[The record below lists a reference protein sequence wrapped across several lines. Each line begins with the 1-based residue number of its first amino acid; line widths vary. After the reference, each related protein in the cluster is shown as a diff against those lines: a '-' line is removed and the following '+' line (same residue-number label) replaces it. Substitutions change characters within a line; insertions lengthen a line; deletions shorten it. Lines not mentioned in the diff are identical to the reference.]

1 MKFLP
6 AIFAILL
13 DPDERQPMTARLA
26 VDLHLRRATGFELAA
41 TFDMPLDEAGT
52 TVLFGA
58 SGCGKTTVLRCLA
71 GLETPDAGRIVC
83 GDAVWFDSAS
93 RRNLPPQERQVGL
106 TDAGGLLF
114 PHLSVRDNLLFG
126 PRLGRGAGPDL
137 AARFERWVGAFELGG
152 LLDRKPAGLSAGERQ
167 RVALA
172 RTLLSSPRVL
182 LLDEPF
188 ANLDAPTRLRCRDA
202 WREHRV
208 AARLPT
214 LLVTHDRDELLALAD
229 RLVILDG
236 GRVVQSGRVEAVFER
251 PADPATAGLL
261 GIDNLLAGDVL
272 DVTDGLAR
280 IRVGR
285 GELLAPAPPGSPS
298 RVWVCLRG
306 EDVHLQL
313 GAPPPTSAR
322 NQVSCTIAALEP
334 AGPLVRVRLV
344 GPFALT
350 ASITRA
356 AAVALELAPG
366 GPVQALIKAV
376 ALHLIPRGPEPPA

>member
-1 MKFLP
+1 
-6 AIFAILL
+6 
-13 DPDERQPMTARLA
+13 MTSRLA
-26 VDLHLRRATGFELAA
+26 VDFRLRRSADFELAA
-41 TFDMPLDEAGT
+41 TFDVPLDEAGT

-58 SGCGKTTVLRCLA
+58 SGSGKTTVLRCLA

-83 GDAVWFDSAS
+83 GESVWFDSAA
-93 RRNLPPQERQVGL
+93 RRNLPPQDRRVGL
-106 TDAGGLLF
+106 TDAKGQLF

-137 AARFERWVGAFELGG
+137 AVRFDRWVAAFDLAG
-152 LLDRKPAGLSAGERQ
+152 LLERKPAGLSAGERQ

-172 RTLLSSPRVL
+172 RTLLSAPRLL

-188 ANLDAPTRLRCRDA
+188 TNLDAPTRRRCRDA
-202 WREHRV
+202 WREHRT
-208 AARLPT
+208 AANLPT

-229 RLVILDG
+229 RLVVLDG

-251 PADPATAGLL
+251 PADPATATLL
-261 GIDNLLAGDVL
+261 GIDNLLAGDLL
-272 DVTDGLAR
+272 DVVDGLAR
-280 IRVGR
+280 IRVGT
-285 GELLAPAPPGSPS
+285 GVLLAPAPPHAPP

-313 GAPPPTSAR
+313 GDPPPTSAR
-322 NQVSCTIAALEP
+322 NHFSCTIAALEP

-344 GPFALT
+344 GPFSFA

-366 GPVQALIKAV
+366 RTVHALIKAT
-376 ALHLIPRGPEPPA
+376 ALHLIPRGSGPMGEEKA